1 MLKHWR
7 YLESRM
13 PVSDGFGDNRC
24 AAANTFL
31 FEHLLR
37 RPFVHLQQMV
47 SGSVA
52 MLPDGVDPATGCRRN
67 VHIGKATLVAFYEH
81 IIHVSQLEDNFGAAI
96 PDEFRGAAFFGS
108 RSPP

>member
-1 MLKHWR
+1 
-7 YLESRM
+7 M

-31 FEHLLR
+31 FELLLR
-37 RPFVHLQQMV
+37 RPLVHLQQMV
-47 SGSVA
+47 SDFVA
-52 MLPDGVDPATGCRRN
+52 MLPGGVDPATGCRRN
-67 VHIGKATLVAFYEH
+67 VYISKATLVACYEH

-96 PDEFRGAAFFGS
+96 PDEFRGVAIFGC